1 MHDEPLRLIEDCLPL
16 DIISE
21 RAAREKGQRAGNL
34 ASIHIWWGRKP
45 MIASRAALYA
55 TLVPAPHDDVQ
66 RKAYLRQLTL
76 LCATDIPATTLAEVQ
91 RQIAD
96 VHADQARPNQTGVA
110 ALPLVVDLFAGGG
123 SIPLEALRL
132 GCRTLAGDLNPV
144 AYLIEHCTL
153 VYPQRF
159 PELASLV
166 DRWGRRV
173 FDAVRSSV
181 SDLYPPLP
189 IVHPDTSVS
198 SRKTAIPSAYLW
210 TRIVVCPNPQCSAAV
225 PLTQHTWLVNRPQ
238 SATALRIVP
247 QPDLRQVAFTF
258 AQAPSSAQLGFAPD
272 GLSARGNARCFCCG
286 ATVESS
292 YVKQQGKANR
302 LGTQLMATV
311 SRHPTTR
318 ARVYL
323 AAADIVEHVVPS
335 DEILNQR
342 IAALCAARDLT
353 LPNEPIFSADSRA
366 FFTHLYGLERFS
378 DLFTPR
384 QLLVL
389 LTFADQVRQAHA
401 QMLAEGMDPA
411 LARAVTTYLAFLVDR
426 LADWN
431 SSLCK
436 WAATSESISD
446 TFSRQALP
454 MAWNFAEIYP
464 FGDGSGNLHDALAHM
479 VETIRLLA
487 RIPSAAE
494 VTRGPA
500 HQCELPDSSV
510 DAVITDPPYYD
521 NVSYADLSDFFYV
534 WLKRTV
540 GDLYPEHFGSDLTPK
555 KWEAI
560 ADPTRH
566 HGDRALANAF
576 YTDIIQRSL
585 VEAHRILKPAAPLV
599 LVYAHKTTAGWASMI
614 EALRAASF
622 TVTEAWPINT
632 ESRGRVRAQSS
643 AALASSIFIVARKR
657 TAATTGNYTRDVLP
671 ELRAIVRERVQTLTA
686 AGIGGADLVVATVG
700 GGLRAYT
707 RFARVERDNGEAL
720 DASTFLEEVQ
730 RTALATILEYVV
742 GLDQSGVSTVDA
754 ASQYYVL
761 ARYQYGT
768 ADIDFDDANVL
779 ARGVGIELDGPGSL
793 TSGVNAVLVKDKQ
806 RVQLRDYHQRG
817 AAREL
822 GISNDRAAALID
834 ILHRLLWLN
843 EHQPAG
849 IPTFLAQVHPDPMR
863 LKLVAEALAGKRLAA
878 EPTPGV
884 ARDERTEEQKAIGR
898 LLPVWKRVVEDAAAG
913 RGTAIQTSFREG

>member
-1 MHDEPLRLIEDCLPL
+1 MQDEPLRLIEDCLPL
-16 DIISE
+16 EIISE
-21 RAAREKGQRAGNL
+21 RASREKGQRAGNL

-55 TLVPAPHDDVQ
+55 TLVSAPHDDVQ
-66 RKAYLRQLTL
+66 RKAYLRQLTA
-76 LCATDIPATTLAEVQ
+76 LCTTDIPAFTLAEVR

-96 VHADQARPNQTGVA
+96 THAGQARPNQTDATPV
-110 ALPLVVDLFAGGG
+110 PLVVDLFAGGG

-132 GCRTLAGDLNPV
+132 GCRALASDLNPV
-144 AYLIEHCTL
+144 AYLIELCTL

-159 PELASLV
+159 PDIAALV
-166 DRWGRRV
+166 DLWGRRV
-173 FDAVRSSV
+173 FDAVKSSI

-189 IVHPDTSVS
+189 IQHQDTVQS
-198 SRKTAIPSAYLW
+198 SQKTAIPSAYLW
-210 TRIVVCPNPQCSAAV
+210 TRTVVCPNPQCGAVV
-225 PLTQHTWLVNRPQ
+225 PLTQHTWLVNRSQ
-238 SATALRIVP
+238 NATALRIIP
-247 QPDLRQVAFTF
+247 QPDLGKVAFTF
-258 AQAPSSAQLGFAPD
+258 AHAPSSAQLGFVPD
-272 GLSARGNARCFCCG
+272 GLSARGNARCFCCD
-286 ATVESS
+286 ATVDSS
-292 YVKQQGKANR
+292 YVKREGKAKR

-323 AAADIVEHVVPS
+323 AAADIDEQFVPS
-335 DEILNQR
+335 DAMLEQR
-342 IAALCAARDLT
+342 IAALCTTRDLT
-353 LPNEPIFSADSRA
+353 IPNEAIFSADSRA
-366 FFTHLYGLERFS
+366 FFTHLYGLEHFC

-389 LTFADQVRQAHA
+389 LSFVDQVRHAYA
-401 QMLAEGMDPA
+401 QMLAVGMDPA

-464 FGDGSGNLHDALAHM
+464 FGDGSGNLPDALARM
-479 VETIRLLA
+479 VETIQLLA
-487 RIPSAAE
+487 RIPAAAE

-500 HQCELPDSSV
+500 HQCKLPDSSV

-540 GDLYPEHFGSDLTPK
+540 GDLYPEHFASDLTPK

-566 HGDRALANAF
+566 HGDRALANTF
-576 YTDIIQRSL
+576 YTNIIQRSL
-585 VEAHRILKPAAPLV
+585 QEAHRILKPAAPLV
-599 LVYAHKTTAGWASMI
+599 LVYAHKTTASWASVI

-632 ESRGRVRAQSS
+632 ESRGRVRAQNS

-657 TAATTGNYTRDVLP
+657 TATTTGNYTRDVLP
-671 ELRAIVRERVQTLTA
+671 ELRAIVRERVQTLA
-686 AGIGGADLVVATVG
+686 SAGIGGADLVIATVG

-742 GLDQSGVSTVDA
+742 GLDEAGVSAVDA
-754 ASQYYVL
+754 TSQYYVL

-779 ARGVGIELDGPGSL
+779 ARGIGVELDGPGSL
-793 TSGVNAVLVKDKQ
+793 TSGVNAILVKNKQ
-806 RVQLRDYHQRG
+806 RVQLRDYRHRG
-817 AAREL
+817 AARDL
-822 GISNDRAAALID
+822 GISNDHVVPLID
-834 ILHRLLWLN
+834 VLHRLLWLN
-843 EHQPAG
+843 EHQPVG
-849 IPTFLAQVHPDPMR
+849 IPAFLAQVRPDLMQ

-898 LLPVWKRVVEDAAAG
+898 LLPAWKRVVEDASVE
-913 RGTAIQTSFREG
+913 RGSIIQTSFGEE

>member
-1 MHDEPLRLIEDCLPL
+1 MNDEPLRLIEDCLPL

-45 MIASRAALYA
+45 MIAARAALYA
-55 TLVPAPHDDVQ
+55 TLVPAPHDIIQ
-66 RKAYLRQLTL
+66 RKAYLRQLTA
-76 LCATDIPATTLAEVQ
+76 LCTTDVPSMTLAEVR

-96 VHADQARPNQTGVA
+96 VYAEHAHSCQTDA
-110 ALPLVVDLFAGGG
+110 ATTPLVVDLFAGGG

-132 GCRTLAGDLNPV
+132 GCRALANDLNPV
-144 AYLIEHCTL
+144 AYLIELCTL

-159 PELASLV
+159 PDLATLV
-166 DRWGRRV
+166 GHWGRRL
-173 FDAVRSSV
+173 FDAVRSTV

-189 IVHPDTSVS
+189 VDHKNTPLS
-198 SRKTAIPSAYLW
+198 SIKAAIPSAYLW
-210 TRIVVCPNPQCSAAV
+210 TRTVTCPNPQCGSTV

-238 SATALRIVP
+238 QATALHIVP

-258 AQAPSSAQLGFAPD
+258 AHAPSSELLGFDPE

-292 YVKQQGKANR
+292 YVKREGKARR
-302 LGTQLMATV
+302 LGTQLMAAV
-311 SRHPTTR
+311 FRYPTSR

-323 AAADIVEHVVPS
+323 AAADITERFVPA
-335 DEILNQR
+335 DAVLNER
-342 IAALCAARDLT
+342 IAELCTARDLT
-353 LPNEPIFSADSRA
+353 MPDEPIFSGDSRA
-366 FFTHLYGLERFS
+366 FFTHLYGLERFG

-384 QLLVL
+384 QLLTL
-389 LTFADQVRQAHA
+389 MTFVDQVQQAHK
-401 QMLAEGMDPA
+401 QMLTEGMDA
-411 LARAVTTYLAFLVDR
+411 ELARAVTTYLAFLVDR

-464 FGDGSGNLHDALAHM
+464 FGDGSGNLPDALARL
-479 VETIRLLA
+479 VETINLLA
-487 RIPSAAE
+487 RVPSAAQI
-494 VTRGPA
+494 TRGPA
-500 HQCELPDSSV
+500 HDYHLPDSSV

-534 WLKRTV
+534 WLKRTI
-540 GDLYPEHFGSDLTPK
+540 GDLYPEHFGSGLTPK

-566 HGDRALANAF
+566 NGDRAVANAF

-585 VEAHRILKPAAPLV
+585 EEAHRILKPAAPLV

-632 ESRGRVRAQSS
+632 ESRGRVRAQNS
-643 AALASSIFIVARKR
+643 AVLASSIFIVARKR
-657 TAATTGNYTRDVLP
+657 TTMTTGNYTRDVLP
-671 ELRAIVRERVQTLTA
+671 ELLATVRERVQTLAST
-686 AGIGGADLVVATVG
+686 GISGADLVVATVG

-707 RFARVERDNGEAL
+707 RFARVERDNGEEL

-730 RTALATILEYVV
+730 RAALATILELVV
-742 GLDQSGVSTVDA
+742 GLDQSGVSAVDA

-761 ARYQYGT
+761 ARYQYGS
-768 ADIDFDDANVL
+768 AAIDFDDANVL
-779 ARGVGIELDGPGSL
+779 ARGIGVELDGPGSL
-793 TSGVNAVLVKDKQ
+793 TSGVNAVLAKDKQ
-806 RVQLRDYHQRG
+806 RVQLRDYRQRG

-822 GISNDRAAALID
+822 GISNERIVSLID

-843 EHQPAG
+843 EHQPAS
-849 IPTFLAQVHPDPMR
+849 ISAFLAQARPDPMR

-884 ARDERTEEQKAIGR
+884 ARDERTDEQKALGR
-898 LLPVWKRVVEDAAAG
+898 LLPVWKRVVEDAYSGQAEAM
-913 RGTAIQTSFREG
+913 QTSFRED

>member
-1 MHDEPLRLIEDCLPL
+1 MNDESLRLIEDCLPL
-16 DIISE
+16 ETISE
-21 RAAREKGQRAGNL
+21 RAAREKSQRAGNL

-66 RKAYLRQLTL
+66 RTAYLCQLTS
-76 LCATDIPATTLAEVQ
+76 LCATDVPSTTLAQV
-91 RQIAD
+91 RCQIAD
-96 VHADQARPNQTGVA
+96 VYGEQARVAQTDSRA
-110 ALPLVVDLFAGGG
+110 APLVVDLFAGGG

-132 GCRTLAGDLNPV
+132 GCRTLASDLNPV
-144 AYLIEHCTL
+144 AYLIELCTL

-159 PELASLV
+159 PDLAALV
-166 DRWGRRV
+166 DHWGRQLLN
-173 FDAVRSSV
+173 AVRSAV
-181 SDLYPPLP
+181 GDLYPPLP
-189 IVHPDTSVS
+189 VAHHDTPTFLSEA
-198 SRKTAIPSAYLW
+198 AIPTAYLW
-210 TRIVVCPNPQCSAAV
+210 TRTVVCPNPQCGAIV
-225 PLTQHTWLVNRPQ
+225 PLTQHTWLVNKPRC
-238 SATALRIVP
+238 ATALRIVP
-247 QPDLRQVAFTF
+247 QPELGQVAFTF
-258 AQAPSSAQLGFAPD
+258 AHAPSSSLLGFDPD

-292 YVKQQGKANR
+292 YVKQQGKANW
-302 LGTQLMATV
+302 LGMQLMATV
-311 SRHPTTR
+311 FRHPTTR

-323 AAADIVEHVVPS
+323 SAADIRERFMPS
-335 DEILNQR
+335 DAALNER
-342 IAALCAARDLT
+342 IAALCAARGLT
-353 LPNEPIFSADSRA
+353 VPDEPIFSGDSRA
-366 FFTHLYGLERFS
+366 FFTHLYGLKRFG

-389 LTFADQVRQAHA
+389 LTFVDQVRQAHA
-401 QMLAEGMDPA
+401 RMRSEGMDA
-411 LARAVTTYLAFLVDR
+411 DLARAVTTYLAFLVDR

-464 FGDGSGNLHDALAHM
+464 FGDGSGNLPDALERM
-479 VETIRLLA
+479 VETINLLA
-487 RIPSAAE
+487 RVPSAGQVA
-494 VTRGPA
+494 RGPA
-500 HQCELPDSSV
+500 HQCHLSDCSV

-534 WLKRTV
+534 WLKRTI

-566 HGDRALANAF
+566 NGDRGAANAF

-585 VEAHRILKPAAPLV
+585 KEAHRILKPAAPLV

-622 TVTEAWPINT
+622 TVTEAWPIST
-632 ESRGRVRAQSS
+632 ESRGRVRAQNS

-657 TAATTGNYTRDVLP
+657 SAATTGNYTRDVLP
-671 ELRAIVRERVQTLTA
+671 KLLATVHERVRTLA
-686 AGIGGADLVVATVG
+686 SAGISGADLVVATVG

-707 RFARVERDNGEAL
+707 RFARVERDNGEEL
-720 DASTFLEEVQ
+720 DVSTFLEEVQ
-730 RTALATILEYVV
+730 RAALATILEHVV
-742 GLDQSGVSTVDA
+742 GLDQSGVSMVDA

-768 ADIDFDDANVL
+768 TAIDFDDANVL
-779 ARGVGIELDGPGSL
+779 ARGVGVELDGPGSL
-793 TSGVNAVLVKDKQ
+793 TSGVNAILAKDKQ

-817 AAREL
+817 ASREL
-822 GISNDRAAALID
+822 GISNDRAVALID

-849 IPTFLAQVHPDPMR
+849 VPTFLAQTRPDTTR
-863 LKLVAEALAGKRLAA
+863 IKLVAEALAGKRLAS
-878 EPTPGV
+878 EPAPGV

-898 LLPVWKRVVEDAAAG
+898 LLPVWKRVVENPFEG
-913 RGTAIQTSFREG
+913 RGTATQTSFREE